1 MKEQIIRKLTSRRF
15 WLGLAGF
22 IAGLVVMFGY
32 ADTDAETISGAIL
45 TIGSAVGYML
55 TEGLVDA
62 KRVGQ
67 ILEGAEI
74 IFGELKDGANEEAET
89 EETAKDDAE

>member
-1 MKEQIIRKLTSRRF
+1 MKEQIFQKLTSRRF

-22 IAGLVVMFGY
+22 VAGLVVMFGY
-32 ADTDAETISGAIL
+32 ADTDAETISGAII

-74 IFGELKDGANEEAET
+74 IYGELKDGA
-89 EETAKDDAE
+89 DDDTTDEGTDPE